1 MTTTAR
7 HDDTGLEPGT
17 IRHFDHLGFATREQL
32 FFRQPEPIDDT
43 WPAQRLAIALGATLY
58 VPATRPDLADVIRK
72 RRAEGVISMVIDL
85 EDAIADHEEDDA
97 IEHTVAA
104 LRDIA
109 EKPGDPML
117 LFVRP
122 RSADRIP
129 RIAAALDTPS
139 APNTPPALAGFVI
152 PKFNSANAD
161 EALGEV
167 ARASELLGR
176 HLWVMPVLES
186 AAVVHRE
193 TRDDELTALTA
204 HLSEHRANVLA
215 VRIGATDICGY
226 FGIRRDRDLTIYDV
240 RVAADVIAGI
250 VNHLGRSDESG
261 FIVTGPVWEYFA
273 DHERM
278 FQPTL
283 RHTPFRE
290 SDAVYF
296 RQQLV
301 SRDMDGLLREITL
314 DRANGLHGKTVIHPA
329 HVAAVHAL
337 SAVTHEEYHDA
348 LDILAGDAGGVRAS
362 SYRNK
367 MNELKPHRNWAL
379 RVIDRAAAFGVTR
392 QGVSFVDLLTALADP
407 GPAGRRTATQ

>member
-7 HDDTGLEPGT
+7 HDEAGLEPGT
-17 IRHFDHLGFATREQL
+17 IRHFDHLGLGSREQL
-32 FFRQPEPIDDT
+32 FFRHPEPIDRT

-85 EDAIADHEEDDA
+85 EDAIADHEEADA
-97 IEHTVAA
+97 IDHAVAA

-109 EKPGDPML
+109 DKPGDPML

-122 RSADRIP
+122 RSADRIM
-129 RIAAALDTPS
+129 RIATALDAGAPS
-139 APNTPPALAGFVI
+139 ALTGFVI
-152 PKFNSANAD
+152 PKFNCANAE
-161 EALGEV
+161 EALQAV
-167 ARASELLGR
+167 TQASELLGQ
-176 HLWVMPVLES
+176 HLWMMPVLES

-193 TRDDELTALTA
+193 TRDEELTSLAAL
-204 HLSEHRANVLA
+204 LSAHRANVLA

-348 LDILAGDAGGVRAS
+348 LDILTGEAGGVRAS

-379 RVIDRAAAFGVTR
+379 RVMDRAAAFGVTR
-392 QGVSFVDLLTALADP
+392 QGVGFVDLLTALATP
-407 GPAGRRTATQ
+407 GSAAR

>member
-1 MTTTAR
+1 MTIAASHDHAR
-7 HDDTGLEPGT
+7 LEPGT
-17 IRHFDHLGFATREQL
+17 LRHFDHLGQSVIESL
-32 FFRQPEPIDDT
+32 FCRPPEPIDRS
-43 WPAQRLAIALGATLY
+43 WPAQRLAIGLGATLY
-58 VPATRPDLADVIRK
+58 VPATRPDLAGVIR
-72 RRAEGVISMVIDL
+72 RRRSEGVVSMVIDL
-85 EDAIADHEEDDA
+85 EDAVADHEEADA
-97 IEHTVAA
+97 IGHAVSA
-104 LRDIA
+104 LQEISDH
-109 EKPGDPML
+109 PGDPVL

-122 RSADRIP
+122 RSADRISS
-129 RIAAALDTPS
+129 IVEALRDRANGAPS
-139 APNTPPALAGFVI
+139 ALTGFVI
-152 PKFNSANAD
+152 PKFSAANAGAAID
-161 EALGEV
+161 AVRQASSALGQ
-167 ARASELLGR
+167 

-186 AAVVHRE
+186 ASVVHRE
-193 TRDDELTALTA
+193 TRDEELATIAA
-204 HLSEHRANVLA
+204 HLAAFRSNVLA

-273 DHERM
+273 DHERL
-278 FQPTL
+278 FQPLL

-348 LDILAGDAGGVRAS
+348 LDILAADSGGVRAS

-379 RVIDRAAAFGVTR
+379 RVMDRAAAFGVTR
-392 QGVSFVDLLTALADP
+392 QGVTFVDLLTALARQ
-407 GPAGRRTATQ
+407 GAVSR

>member
-17 IRHFDHLGFATREQL
+17 IRHFDHLGFALREQL

-139 APNTPPALAGFVI
+139 APNTPPALTGFVI

-204 HLSEHRANVLA
+204 NLSEHRANVLA

-348 LDILAGDAGGVRAS
+348 LDILAGDTGGVRAS

>member
-17 IRHFDHLGFATREQL
+17 IRHFDHLEPSVSNSL
-32 FFRQPEPIDDT
+32 FHRQPEPIEPT
-43 WPAQRLAIALGATLY
+43 WPAQRLAVALGATLY
-58 VPATRPDLADVIRK
+58 VPATRPDLAEVIRR

-85 EDAIADHEEDDA
+85 EDAVADDEEAEA
-97 IEHTVAA
+97 IEHAVAA
-104 LRDIA
+104 LRAIA
-109 EKPGDPML
+109 ANPCRPML

-122 RSADRIP
+122 RSADRIVP
-129 RIAAALDTPS
+129 IATTLDTPS
-139 APNTPPALAGFVI
+139 VLTGFVI
-152 PKFNSANAD
+152 PKFSSENAP
-161 EALGEV
+161 EAFDAV
-167 ARASELLGR
+167 AAAGQILDK

-193 TRDDELTALTA
+193 TRDDELTALASLLSA
-204 HLSEHRANVLA
+204 HRDHVLA
-215 VRIGATDICGY
+215 VRIGATDICSH

-261 FIVTGPVWEYFA
+261 FVVTGPVWEYFA

-278 FQPTL
+278 FQPML

-290 SDAVYF
+290 NDAVYF

-348 LDILAGDAGGVRAS
+348 LDILAGESGGVRAS

-392 QGVSFVDLLTALADP
+392 QGVSFVDLLTALASP
-407 GPAGRRTATQ
+407 GSATS

>member
-7 HDDTGLEPGT
+7 HDETGLEPGT
-17 IRHFDHLGFATREQL
+17 IRHFDHLEPSVSEHL
-32 FFRQPEPIDDT
+32 FYRQPEPIEPT
-43 WPAQRLAIALGATLY
+43 WPAQRLAVALGATLY
-58 VPATRPDLADVIRK
+58 VPATRPDLADVIRR

-85 EDAIADHEEDDA
+85 EDAVADDEEAEA
-97 IEHTVAA
+97 IDHAVAA
-104 LRDIA
+104 LRRIA
-109 EKPGDPML
+109 ENPGPPML

-122 RSADRIP
+122 RSADRIVP
-129 RIAAALDTPS
+129 FAEALSTPS
-139 APNTPPALAGFVI
+139 VLTGFVI
-152 PKFNSANAD
+152 PKFASDNAPA
-161 EALGEV
+161 ALDAV
-167 ARASELLGR
+167 ARAGQILDK

-186 AAVVHRE
+186 ASVVHRE
-193 TRDDELTALTA
+193 TRDDELTALA
-204 HLSEHRANVLA
+204 SLLGEHRDRVLA
-215 VRIGATDICGY
+215 VRIGATDICGF

-250 VNHLGRSDESG
+250 VNHLGRSDETG
-261 FIVTGPVWEYFA
+261 FVVTGPVWEYFA

-278 FQPTL
+278 FQPML

-290 SDAVYF
+290 NDAVYF

-348 LDILAGDAGGVRAS
+348 LDILAGESGGVRAS

-392 QGVSFVDLLTALADP
+392 QGVSFVDLLTALASP
-407 GPAGRRTATQ
+407 GPGAS

>member
-7 HDDTGLEPGT
+7 HEGPGLEPGQ
-17 IRHFDHLGFATREQL
+17 IRHFDHLGLHASELL
-32 FFRQPEPIDDT
+32 FHRHPESIDSS
-43 WPAQRLAIALGATLY
+43 WPAHRLAVALGATLY
-58 VPATRPDLADVIRK
+58 VPATRPDLAEVIRR
-72 RRAEGVISMVIDL
+72 RRAGGVISMVIDL
-85 EDAIADHEEDDA
+85 EDAVADDEEAQA
-97 IEHTVAA
+97 IDHAVTA

-109 EKPGDPML
+109 ENPGRPML

-122 RSADRIP
+122 RAADRIMP
-129 RIAAALDTPS
+129 IASALGPTS
-139 APNTPPALAGFVI
+139 VLTGFVI
-152 PKFNSANAD
+152 PKFNSDNAHD
-161 EALGEV
+161 ALDAVREAGKVLGH
-167 ARASELLGR
+167 
-176 HLWVMPVLES
+176 HLWMMPVLES
-186 AAVVHRE
+186 ASVVHRE
-193 TRDDELTALTA
+193 TRDEELAAIASVLA
-204 HLSEHRANVLA
+204 ANREHVLA

-240 RVAADVIAGI
+240 RVAADVIAAI

-261 FIVTGPVWEYFA
+261 FVVTGPVWEYFA
-273 DHERM
+273 DHERL

-290 SDAVYF
+290 NDAVYF

-348 LDILAGDAGGVRAS
+348 LDILAGESGGVRAS

-367 MNELKPHRNWAL
+367 MNEAKPHRNWAL
-379 RVIDRAAAFGVTR
+379 RVMDRAAAFGVTR
-392 QGVSFVDLLTALADP
+392 QGVSFVDVLTALANP
-407 GPAGRRTATQ
+407 GSGPA

>member
-7 HDDTGLEPGT
+7 HDDTWLEPGT
-17 IRHFDHLGFATREQL
+17 IRHFDHLGFETREQL
-32 FFRQPEPIDDT
+32 FFRQPEPIDRS

-85 EDAIADHEEDDA
+85 EDAVADHEEADA
-97 IEHTVAA
+97 IDHAVAA

-109 EKPGDPML
+109 ENPGAPML

-122 RSADRIP
+122 RSADRIL
-129 RIAAALDTPS
+129 RIARALVPPSAPGTPS
-139 APNTPPALAGFVI
+139 ALTGFVI
-152 PKFNSANAD
+152 PKFDSANAE
-161 EALGEV
+161 EALSAIV
-167 ARASELLGR
+167 QASAALGH

-193 TRDDELTALTA
+193 TRDDELTSLAA
-204 HLSEHRANVLA
+204 QLSAYRTNVLA

-250 VNHLGRSDESG
+250 VNHLGRTDESG

-278 FQPTL
+278 FQPML
-283 RHTPFRE
+283 RRTPFRE
-290 SDAVYF
+290 NDAVYF

-301 SRDMDGLLREITL
+301 SRDMDGLLREISL

-348 LDILAGDAGGVRAS
+348 LDILAGEAGGVRAS

-392 QGVSFVDLLTALADP
+392 QGIGFVDLLTALAAP
-407 GPAGRRTATQ
+407 GPAAR

>member
-1 MTTTAR
+1 MTTTAS
-7 HDDTGLEPGT
+7 HDETWLEPGT

-32 FFRQPEPIDDT
+32 FFRHPEAIDRT

-72 RRAEGVISMVIDL
+72 RRAEGVVSMVIDL
-85 EDAIADHEEDDA
+85 EDAVADHEEADA
-97 IEHTVAA
+97 IDHAVAA
-104 LRDIA
+104 LRDIG
-109 EKPGDPML
+109 ENPGEPML

-122 RSADRIP
+122 RSADRVL
-129 RIAAALDTPS
+129 RIATALAGPSAAGAPSASTPS
-139 APNTPPALAGFVI
+139 ALTGFVI
-152 PKFNSANAD
+152 PKFNSANAE
-161 EALGEV
+161 EALGAV
-167 ARASELLGR
+167 AEASELLGQ

-186 AAVVHRE
+186 ASVVHRE
-193 TRDDELTALTA
+193 TRDEELTTLAA
-204 HLSEHRANVLA
+204 HLSAHRASVLA

-250 VNHLGRSDESG
+250 VNHLGRTDESG

-278 FQPTL
+278 FQPML

-301 SRDMDGLLREITL
+301 SRDMDGLLREISL

-348 LDILAGDAGGVRAS
+348 LDILSGEAGGVRAS

-392 QGVSFVDLLTALADP
+392 QGVSFVDLLTALAAP
-407 GPAGRRTATQ
+407 GPTAR